1 MLREIDEQPR
11 TLAAT
16 LAHYVRGDR
25 FRPETTDAARH
36 WLTDARELVIAA
48 SGSSR
53 HAGLAAEL
61 MIEDSSGLHV
71 DVEYAS
77 EYAYRSPNRLR
88 DASVIVISQS
98 GGTADTLLALRQ
110 AKVRGRPTLAITN
123 VPDSA
128 MSIEADLALPTLAGL
143 EQAIPATKSF
153 TAQMLVLWLVSLLA
167 AEARGER
174 DAADVRSYLSRAAE
188 LPALIAAQLAP
199 WNDAV
204 ERAAERYSDAASFLF
219 LGRGLHYPIAREGAL
234 KLKETA
240 YIHAEGYPAGEL
252 KHGPNAL
259 LSPSVPLVLLATV
272 DPEDAGSVE
281 RYDKSVQLLRDM
293 RAQGA
298 EILAVANAGDAVVGS
313 LADVT
318 IEVAPTIDPL
328 LAVSEVI
335 PLQIFAYRMAT
346 LRGIDVD
353 RPRNLVKS
361 VVTE

>member
-1 MLREIDEQPR
+1 MLREIDEQPA

-16 LAHYVRGDR
+16 LAHYVTYGR
-25 FRPETTDAARH
+25 FRPETTDAAQH
-36 WLTDARELVIAA
+36 WLHDARELVIAA

-110 AKVRGRPTLAITN
+110 AKERGRPTLAITN
-123 VPDSA
+123 VPDSPMA
-128 MSIEADLALPTLAGL
+128 TLADLSLPTLAGL

-153 TAQMLVLWLVSLLA
+153 TAQLLVLWLLSLLA
-167 AEARGER
+167 AEARDE
-174 DAADVRSYLSRAAE
+174 ADPAILETCLARAAE
-188 LPALIAAQLAP
+188 LPALIAAQLGP
-199 WNDAV
+199 WHDAID
-204 ERAAERYSDAASFLF
+204 RAAARYQNAASFLF

-259 LSPSVPLVLLATV
+259 VSPSVPLVLLATV
-272 DPEDAGSVE
+272 DRDDPGSVE
-281 RYDKSVQLLRDM
+281 RYEKSVQLLRDM
-293 RAQGA
+293 RSQSA
-298 EILAVANAGDAVVGS
+298 EILAVANTGDS
-313 LADVT
+313 LVRGLANVT
-318 IEVAPTIDPL
+318 IEVAPTSDPL
-328 LAVSEVI
+328 LALSEVI

-353 RPRNLVKS
+353 HPRNLVKS